1 MSDVTVKE
9 KLTRCF
15 RTMFPSLPE
24 ASIPRASTN
33 TVAAW
38 DSLAAVMLL
47 RLVEEEFDTE
57 LDLAK
62 LGDLNSFES
71 LAEYLSMKS
80 TEGVL

>member
-1 MSDVTVKE
+1 MTDATVKE

-33 TVAAW
+33 TVSAW
-38 DSLAAVMLL
+38 DSLAAITLL

-57 LDLAK
+57 VDLAK

-71 LAEYLSMKS
+71 LAEYLTIKS
-80 TEGVL
+80 AQGVL

>member
-1 MSDVTVKE
+1 MTDVTVKE

-24 ASIPRASTN
+24 ASIPRANTN
-33 TVAAW
+33 TVSAW
-38 DSLAAVMLL
+38 DSLAAIMLL

-57 LDLAK
+57 VDLAK

-71 LAEYLSMKS
+71 LAEYLTIKS
-80 TEGVL
+80 AQGVL